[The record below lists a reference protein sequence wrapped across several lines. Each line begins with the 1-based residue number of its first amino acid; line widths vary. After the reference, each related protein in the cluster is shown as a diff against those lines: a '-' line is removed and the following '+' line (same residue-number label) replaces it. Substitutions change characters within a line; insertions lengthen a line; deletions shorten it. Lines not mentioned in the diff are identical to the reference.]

1 MKKRE
6 IGVSFAVE
14 ASPWPV
20 TSPGWEWQT
29 GIFLG
34 GSPEDFAPPFL
45 FLFFIVL
52 IVVGAW
58 SLPSLVLVRV
68 FRGESAPWP
77 GRDVSLRITFFQ
89 VMGPVA

>member
-6 IGVSFAVE
+6 FGVSFAVE

-34 GSPEDFAPPFL
+34 GSPEDFAPPFS
-45 FLFFIVL
+45 FFYRL
-52 IVVGAW
+52 DCGGSVV
-58 SLPSLVLVRV
+58 
-68 FRGESAPWP
+68 AP
-77 GRDVSLRITFFQ
+77 
-89 VMGPVA
+89 

>member
-6 IGVSFAVE
+6 FGVSFAVE

-34 GSPEDFAPPFL
+34 GSPEDCAPFSFP
-45 FLFFIVL
+45 FFIVL
-52 IVVGAW
+52 IVVGAL

-68 FRGESAPWP
+68 FRGEPAPWS
-77 GRDVSLRITFFQ
+77 GRDVSLRITFFHPSDK
-89 VMGPVA
+89 VN

>member
-1 MKKRE
+1 M
-6 IGVSFAVE
+6 SLASLLAVE

-20 TSPGWEWQT
+20 ASPGWEWQT

-34 GSPEDFAPPFL
+34 GSPEDFAPL
-45 FLFFIVL
+45 FFSFFIVL

-68 FRGESAPWP
+68 FRGEPAPWS

-89 VMGPVA
+89 CTLMI

>member
-1 MKKRE
+1 MKLRE
-6 IGVSFAVE
+6 FGVSFAVE

-45 FLFFIVL
+45 LFIVL

-58 SLPSLVLVRV
+58 SLPSLFLVRV

>member
-29 GIFLG
+29 GIFFG
-34 GSPEDFAPPFL
+34 GSPEDFAP
-45 FLFFIVL
+45 LFFSFFYRFDCGGS
-52 IVVGAW
+52 VV
-58 SLPSLVLVRV
+58 
-68 FRGESAPWP
+68 AP
-77 GRDVSLRITFFQ
+77 
-89 VMGPVA
+89 

>member
-6 IGVSFAVE
+6 FGVSFAVE

-29 GIFLG
+29 GVFLG

-45 FLFFIVL
+45 F
-52 IVVGAW
+52 
-58 SLPSLVLVRV
+58 SCRLVR
-68 FRGESAPWP
+68 GGSSIAP
-77 GRDVSLRITFFQ
+77 
-89 VMGPVA
+89 

>member
-34 GSPEDFAPPFL
+34 GSPEDFAPFSFPFYR
-45 FLFFIVL
+45 FDCGGS
-52 IVVGAW
+52 VV
-58 SLPSLVLVRV
+58 
-68 FRGESAPWP
+68 AP
-77 GRDVSLRITFFQ
+77 
-89 VMGPVA
+89 